1 MLGKLIAGLIF
12 PCLLVI
18 LFSRVTYNHIVGLL
32 LTLALISVSAYK
44 GYTHSWPLII
54 IDGISLT
61 IGFWY
66 SKRMV
71 KNFKRKKDE

>member
-18 LFSRVTYNHIVGLL
+18 LFSRVTYNHLVGLL

-44 GYTHSWPLII
+44 GYTQSLPLII

-66 SKRMV
+66 SQHMV
-71 KNFKRKKDE
+71 KNFNKKKR